1 MRWKDCFICFRIDG
15 FSYLT
20 NMPAHYYCILVLVL
34 LFSCMPEIEDTQSPP
49 LSPEEE
55 MQTFQIDKEF
65 EVELVAAE
73 PLVQDPVAIS
83 FDEHG
88 RLWVVEM
95 RGFMPD
101 IDGTGE
107 EDPVGRVSVLEDK
120 DGDGK
125 MDTRTIFLDS
135 LELPRAL
142 AVVKGGALVAE
153 RVKLWYAKDTDGDLK
168 ADVKILVDS
177 TYGGRGMPEHSANGL
192 WRGMDNWYYNA
203 KSSRRYRMVE
213 GEWMQEETEFRGQ
226 WGICHD
232 NSGRLYYNYNWSQL
246 HADLVPPNYLSR
258 NAHHT
263 PTSGIDHGLTIDRK
277 VYPIRP
283 NRAVN
288 RGYIDGT
295 LDAKGKLKEF
305 ASACSP
311 LIYRGDLYPANFHGN
326 AFVCDPSANLLKRN
340 LIKEE
345 GFTLNAFPAYEQKEF
360 LASTDE
366 RFRPVFL
373 AMGPDGA
380 LYMAD
385 MYRGIIQHGPYMTPY
400 LREIT
405 LKRGLDKHINLGR
418 IWRII
423 PKSKNNPQLE
433 VFSAKTPEQ
442 WIGSLAHPNGWHRD
456 LAQRLL
462 VESGDQA
469 LIPTLE
475 KFVRESP
482 SHLGRLHALWTL
494 EGLGC
499 HEPEIYFNALVDT
512 DPHVQAAAIRL
523 LEPLAL
529 QNQAILNPLQ
539 KKLNTIWEQAK
550 PPVLIQIVL
559 SAGIFHPQTALPM
572 LAEIVSRHSDVPVI
586 RDAVMSSLEN
596 NEFAMLQH
604 LMNHADWLDYQTEK
618 EIFLETLATAVA
630 NKGNGPELVQLLGL
644 LDKNRAWDWREKAL
658 LAGMALHTNPAD
670 KPVAEIAVMPSLFA
684 QTHNIAKDDSSRI
697 SKVANLYNW
706 PEKEIAKQE
715 SESPQLSESELKT
728 FALGRQQFLA
738 TCSGCHGTEG
748 AGMSR
753 FAPPLIDSEWVLGDE
768 KKLIS
773 IVLHGMEGPIEVNGK
788 HYDAPEI
795 LPVMPAMPVLTDQG
809 IAAILTYIRN
819 DWGNSASAVEPYTVS
834 RLRHRSQG
842 KIHPWKAE
850 ELKAETFDQVGE

>member
-1 MRWKDCFICFRIDG
+1 
-15 FSYLT
+15 
-20 NMPAHYYCILVLVL
+20 MPAHYYCILISVL
-34 LFSCMPEIEDTQSPP
+34 LIACTPENQDTSSPP

-55 MQTFQIDKEF
+55 LQTFQIDKGF
-65 EVELVAAE
+65 TVELVASE

-83 FDEHG
+83 FDEQG

-107 EDPVGRVSVLEDK
+107 EDPVGRLSVLEDK

-125 MDTRTIFLDS
+125 MDARTTFLDS

-168 ADVKILVDS
+168 ADEKILVDS

-203 KSSRRYRMVE
+203 KSSRRYRWVE
-213 GEWMQEETEFRGQ
+213 GKWIQQETEFRGQ

-277 VYPIRP
+277 IYPIRQ
-283 NRAVN
+283 NLAVN

-295 LDAKGKLKEF
+295 LDASGKLKEF

-311 LIYRGDLYPANFHGN
+311 LIYRGHLYPESFQGN

-340 LIKEE
+340 LIEEE
-345 GFTLNAFPAYEQKEF
+345 GFALHALPVYHQKEF

-373 AMGPDGA
+373 ASGPDGA

-405 LKRGLDKHINLGR
+405 LKRALDKHINLGR

-423 PKSKNNPQLE
+423 PKNQKASQTKTFSQKSPQ
-433 VFSAKTPEQ
+433 Q
-442 WIGSLAHPNGWHRD
+442 WIDLLAHPNGWHRD
-456 LAQRLL
+456 MAQRLI
-462 VESGDQA
+462 VESEDKA
-469 LIPTLE
+469 LIPSLK
-475 KFVRESP
+475 KFVRESASP
-482 SHLGRLHALWTL
+482 LGRLHALWAL
-494 EGLGC
+494 EGL
-499 HEPEIYFNALVDT
+499 ENEDATVYFEALKDVDA
-512 DPHVQAAAIRL
+512 HLQAAAIRL

-529 QNQAILNPLQ
+529 QNPEVLI
-539 KKLNTIWEQAK
+539 KLETSLGESWEKAD
-550 PPVLIQIVL
+550 PPALIQITL
-559 SAGIFHPQTALPM
+559 TAGIFDPQISIPL
-572 LAEIVSRHSDVPVI
+572 LAEIASAHPHVPVI
-586 RDAVMSSLEN
+586 RDAVMSSLQDR
-596 NEFAMLQH
+596 EFEMLQR
-604 LMNHADWLDYQTEK
+604 LMKRADWLDHQTEK
-618 EIFLETLATAVA
+618 EILLETMATAIA
-630 NKGNGPELVQLLGL
+630 NKGDGTELTELLKL
-644 LDKNRAWDWREKAL
+644 LDKNHSWDWREKAL
-658 LAGMALHTNPAD
+658 LAGLALHTKPAD
-670 KPVAEIAVMPSLFA
+670 KPVAKLSAMPALFT
-684 QTHNIAKDDSSRI
+684 QKHHMEKDDSSRI
-697 SKVANLYNW
+697 SKVANLFSW
-706 PEKEIAKQE
+706 PTKIMTEQHVE
-715 SESPQLSESELKT
+715 STKLSEEELRT
-728 FALGRQQFLA
+728 FALGRQQYLS

-748 AGMSR
+748 TGMAR
-753 FAPPLIDSEWVLGDE
+753 FAPPLVGSEWVLGEE

-773 IVLHGMEGPIEVNGK
+773 IILHGMEGPVKVNGK
-788 HYDAPEI
+788 EYNSPDI

-819 DWGNSASAVEPYTVS
+819 DWGNHASAIDPFAVS

-850 ELKAETFDQVGE
+850 ELKMETFDQVGE